1 MKKLLIAAAFLA
13 LVGFGCA
20 KSPASTATVVPA
32 DFVNSYENSQF
43 GISFAFPAGVEMR
56 QREEENRP
64 QKYLGIDVDFFA
76 SLRNVVR
83 DEKATNLAFF
93 YAAPKLS
100 TDAFVTALEATNA
113 DGAVKVT
120 STEDV
125 TINGIPMKK
134 ITSTTEMGTDKVHY
148 LFDAKDST
156 IIVSRFIYE
165 EGEFEPIFA
174 TITVK

>member
-1 MKKLLIAAAFLA
+1 MKKLLIAAALLA

-20 KSPASTATVVPA
+20 KGSAPAATVVPA

-56 QREEENRP
+56 QREEENRA
-64 QKYLGIDVDFFA
+64 QKYVGIDVDFFA

-83 DEKATNLAFF
+83 DEEATNLAFF

-100 TDAFVTALEATNA
+100 VDDFEKALVASNA
-113 DGAVKVT
+113 DGAIAVK

-125 TINGIPMKK
+125 AVNGIAMKK
-134 ITSTTEMGTDKVHY
+134 ITSTTEMGVDKVHY

-156 IIVSRFIYE
+156 IIVSRFLYE

-174 TITVK
+174 TIEVK